1 MSFKVKML
9 TLGLAQTN
17 CFIIGD
23 DASKTAVLI
32 DAPDNAPLILE
43 ALAQD
48 DWQLVAILLTHAHW
62 DHVRAARGVKDATG
76 APIYMHTD
84 DLSLLA
90 EMPERVKHWT
100 GEDEL
105 PAPTPDLFVQHGQQ
119 LTFPACALEVRHTP
133 GHTLG
138 HVSYV
143 WHEGAV
149 VFSGDCLFE
158 GSVGRTDF
166 PYADPWHADGVNFQA
181 AAQPARRLHSRLR
194 TRTYDHHRARAP
206 DQSVH
211 LRLAGAAWR
220 QPMKQ
225 RA

>member
-1 MSFKVKML
+1 MPFKVKML
-9 TLGLAQTN
+9 TLGLVQTN

-23 DASKTAVLI
+23 EASKTAVLI
-32 DAPDNAPLILE
+32 DAPDDAPRILD

-48 DWQLVAILLTHAHW
+48 NWQLTAILLTHAHW
-62 DHVRAARGVKDATG
+62 DHVRALRSVKEATD
-76 APIYMHTD
+76 APIYMHAD
-84 DLSLLA
+84 DLPLLQ
-90 EMPERVKHWT
+90 EMPERIRHWT

-105 PAPTPDLFVQHGQQ
+105 PAPAPDSFLQHAQR
-119 LTFPACALEVRHTP
+119 LTFPVCTLEVRHTP

-166 PYADPWHADGVNFQA
+166 PYADHGTLMQSIFTQLLSLPEDYTVACGHGRTTTVARERQTNPFILDWQA
-181 AAQPARRLHSRLR
+181 RLGGSR
-194 TRTYDHHRARAP
+194 
-206 DQSVH
+206 
-211 LRLAGAAWR
+211 
-220 QPMKQ
+220 
-225 RA
+225 

>member
-9 TLGLAQTN
+9 TLGLVQTN

-48 DWQLVAILLTHAHW
+48 DWRLVAILLTHAHW

-76 APIYMHTD
+76 APIYMHAD
-84 DLSLLA
+84 DLPLLA

-143 WHEGAV
+143 WHDGAV

-166 PYADPWHADGVNFQA
+166 PYADHSTLMESIFKQLLSLPEDYTVACGHGRTTTIARERQTNPFILDWQA
-181 AAQPARRLHSRLR
+181 RLGGSR
-194 TRTYDHHRARAP
+194 
-206 DQSVH
+206 
-211 LRLAGAAWR
+211 
-220 QPMKQ
+220 
-225 RA
+225 

>member
-1 MSFKVKML
+1 MSCKVKML
-9 TLGLAQTN
+9 TLGLVQTN

-23 DASKTAVLI
+23 EASKTAVLV

-48 DWQLVAILLTHAHW
+48 GWQLSAILLTHAHW
-62 DHVRAARGVKDATG
+62 DHVRAVRGVKEATN
-76 APIYMHTD
+76 APIYLHAD
-84 DLSLLA
+84 DLPLLA
-90 EMPERVKHWT
+90 QMPEQIRLWT
-100 GEDEL
+100 GETEL
-105 PAPTPDLFVQHGQQ
+105 PAPSPDQLVQHGQR

-133 GHTLG
+133 GHTPG

-166 PYADPWHADGVNFQA
+166 PNSDHNTLMGSIFKQLLSLPEDYTVACGHGRTTTIARERQSNPFILDWQA
-181 AAQPARRLHSRLR
+181 RFGGSR
-194 TRTYDHHRARAP
+194 
-206 DQSVH
+206 
-211 LRLAGAAWR
+211 
-220 QPMKQ
+220 
-225 RA
+225 

>member
-9 TLGLAQTN
+9 TLGLVQTN

-23 DASKTAVLI
+23 DASKTAVLL

-48 DWQLVAILLTHAHW
+48 GWQLAAILLTHAHW
-62 DHVRAARGVKDATG
+62 DHVRAVRGVKDVTG
-76 APIYMHTD
+76 APIYMHAD
-84 DLSLLA
+84 DLPLLS
-90 EMPERVKHWT
+90 EMPERVQHWT

-105 PAPTPDLFVQHGQQ
+105 PAPTPDLFVQHGQR
-119 LTFPACALEVRHTP
+119 LTFPACTLEVRHTP

-143 WHEGAV
+143 WHAGAV

-166 PYADPWHADGVNFQA
+166 PYSDHNTLMESIFRQLLSLPEDYTVACGHGRTTTIARERQTNPFILDWQA
-181 AAQPARRLHSRLR
+181 RLGGSR
-194 TRTYDHHRARAP
+194 
-206 DQSVH
+206 
-211 LRLAGAAWR
+211 
-220 QPMKQ
+220 
-225 RA
+225 